1 MTATAEHISRLRRM
15 IAEPSSSTVYTDPVL
30 TTYIEEFPVID
41 SSGVLPSDDAWDPT
55 YDLNAAA
62 ANIWE
67 EKAAAVQTYYNFS
80 ADGGRYDQD
89 KLYETAMDKSRYHAA
104 RRKPSSKQ
112 SHKVPK
118 ELNTADDGLIWDEA
132 YAWWRV

>member
-1 MTATAEHISRLRRM
+1 MAATADHISRLRRM
-15 IAEPSSSTVYTDPVL
+15 VAEPVSSTVYTDPVL
-30 TTYIEEFPVID
+30 TGYIQDYPVID
-41 SSGVLPSDDAWDPT
+41 DDGLFPSDEAWTPS

-62 ANIWE
+62 ADIWE

-118 ELNTADDGLIWDEA
+118 ETSTSDGLIWDEA
-132 YAWWRV
+132 YAWWRL